1 MRNLRI
7 GARLGIGFAL
17 VLALMVFMTTIGIW
31 RLGAVAQ
38 ATHNMTQQPLAK
50 ERLISDWYR
59 SIHSSV
65 RRTAAIAKSADPSL
79 VPFFADETKE
89 SIKVVADL
97 QKAIEPLLTSP
108 EEKAL
113 WAQLMDKR
121 KVYVSSRD
129 AITKAKADGQIEEA
143 NRILEQT
150 FVPAAKVYLDLIQK
164 LLDEQR
170 ASIDATARDINS
182 VYEASWQLLVALGAV
197 VLVFGAACAWWLS
210 IGITRPLSKAVQVAR
225 TVTSGDLTSHIE
237 VVSKD
242 ETGQLLQAL
251 KDMNDSLVRVV
262 SEVRTGTDTIATASG
277 EITSGNLD
285 LSARTEQQA
294 GSLEE
299 TASSMEELTSTVK
312 QNADNA
318 RQANQLAVTAS
329 EVAVKGGTV
338 VSQVVQT
345 MGSINASSQKI
356 VDIISVIDGIA
367 FQTNILALNAA
378 VEAARAGEQGRGF
391 AVVASEV
398 RNLAQRSAAAAKEI
412 KTLIDDSVEKVD
424 TGSKLVGEAGS
435 TMNEIVDSVK
445 RVTDIMAEIMA
456 ASQEQS
462 AGIEQVNQAIG
473 QMDQVTQQNAALVEE
488 ATAAAQSL
496 QDQAGKLTEVVRL
509 FKLDGMHAPK
519 ATGIRVALQPSRVPV
534 KAAAPKLARK
544 SAAPRA
550 LPPSLMKD
558 QRASAKPGINEEWE
572 QF

>member
-1 MRNLRI
+1 MKNLRI
-7 GARLGIGFAL
+7 GTRLGIGFAL
-17 VLALMVFMTTIGIW
+17 VLALMVFMTAIGVW
-31 RLGAVAQ
+31 RLQNVAH
-38 ATHNMTQQPLAK
+38 ATHDMTQQPLAK

-65 RRTAAIAKSADPSL
+65 RRTAAIAKSGDPSL
-79 VPFFADETKE
+79 VPFFGEETKE

-97 QKAIEPLLTSP
+97 QKAIEPLLTTV

-150 FVPAAKVYLDLIQK
+150 FVPGAKVYLDLIQE

-170 ASIDATARDINS
+170 QSIDATARNIDAI
-182 VYEASWQLLVALGAV
+182 YQASWQLLVALGAL
-197 VLVFGAACAWWLS
+197 VLVIGAACAWWLT
-210 IGITRPLSKAVQVAR
+210 IGITRPLRKAVEVAR

-237 VVSKD
+237 VNSKD

-251 KDMNDSLVRVV
+251 KDMNDSLVRIV
-262 SEVRTGTDTIATASG
+262 SEVRTGTDTIATASS
-277 EITSGNLD
+277 EIASGNLD

-294 GSLEE
+294 SSLEE

-329 EVAVKGGTV
+329 EVAVKGGSV
-338 VSQVVQT
+338 VSQVVDT

-412 KTLIDDSVEKVD
+412 KTLIDDSVDKVD
-424 TGSKLVGEAGS
+424 AGSKLVGEAGS
-435 TMNEIVDSVK
+435 TMNEIVESVK

-462 AGIEQVNQAIG
+462 SGIEQVNQAIG

-488 ATAAAQSL
+488 AAAAAGSL
-496 QDQAGKLTEVVRL
+496 QDQAGKLAQVVSV
-509 FKLDGMHAPK
+509 FKMNGMDAP
-519 ATGIRVALQPSRVPV
+519 RVGTSLAMVQTARMPAKVV
-534 KAAAPKLARK
+534 APKLARK
-544 SAAPRA
+544 AQPPKA
-550 LPPSLMKD
+550 LPSSLAKPK
-558 QRASAKPGINEEWE
+558 RASAKSDVSEEWE

>member
-1 MRNLRI
+1 MKNLRI

-17 VLALMVFMTTIGIW
+17 VLALMVFMTSIGIW
-31 RLGAVAQ
+31 RLQTVAQ
-38 ATHNMTQQPLAK
+38 ATHEMTQQPLAK

-79 VPFFADETKE
+79 VPFFAEETKG
-89 SIKVVADL
+89 SIKVVGDL
-97 QKAIEPLLTSP
+97 QKAIEPLITTP

-129 AITKAKADGQIEEA
+129 AITKAKADEQIEEA

-150 FVPAAKVYLDLIQK
+150 FVPAAKVYLDLIQE

-170 ASIDATARDINS
+170 RTIDATALDINAI
-182 VYEASWQLLVALGAV
+182 YKASWQLLVALGAL
-197 VLVFGAACAWWLS
+197 VLVIGAGCAWRLTV
-210 IGITRPLSKAVQVAR
+210 GITRPLGKALQVAR

-237 VVSKD
+237 VNSND
-242 ETGQLLQAL
+242 ETGNLLQAL

-262 SEVRTGTDTIATASG
+262 GEVRSGTETIATASS

-329 EVAVKGGTV
+329 DVAIKGGSV

-424 TGSKLVGEAGS
+424 AGSKLVGEAGT

-462 AGIEQVNQAIG
+462 SGIEQVNQAIG

-496 QDQAGKLTEVVRL
+496 QDQAANLAQVVSLFTLNSVQAAKAAIKPVSVQPARPKLIRKAQT
-509 FKLDGMHAPK
+509 PK
-519 ATGIRVALQPSRVPV
+519 ALTSPTV
-534 KAAAPKLARK
+534 KAKRAPAH
-544 SAAPRA
+544 AN
-550 LPPSLMKD
+550 
-558 QRASAKPGINEEWE
+558 ITEEWE

>member
-1 MRNLRI
+1 MKNLRI

-31 RLGAVAQ
+31 RLEAVAQ
-38 ATHNMTQQPLAK
+38 ATHDMTQQPLAK
-50 ERLISDWYR
+50 ERLISDWFR

-170 ASIDATARDINS
+170 ASIDATARDINA
-182 VYEASWQLLVALGAV
+182 VYEASRHLLVALGVV
-197 VLVFGAACAWWLS
+197 VLIFGAACAWWLS
-210 IGITRPLSKAVQVAR
+210 IGITRPLRKAVQVAR
-225 TVTSGDLTSHIE
+225 TVTSGDLTSQID
-237 VVSKD
+237 VDSKD

-329 EVAVKGGTV
+329 GVAVKGGTV

-424 TGSKLVGEAGS
+424 AGSKLVGEAGM

-496 QDQAGKLTEVVRL
+496 QDQAGKLTEVVSL
-509 FKLDGMHAPK
+509 FKLDGMHAAK
-519 ATGIRVALQPSRVPV
+519 APATRALLQPARAPV

-544 SAAPRA
+544 TAAPRA
-550 LPPSLMKD
+550 LPSSLMKD
-558 QRASAKPGINEEWE
+558 QRASAKSGINDEWE

>member
-1 MRNLRI
+1 MKNLRI

-17 VLALMVFMTTIGIW
+17 VLTLMVFMTGIGIW
-31 RLGAVAQ
+31 RLQAVAQ
-38 ATHNMTQQPLAK
+38 ATHDMTQLPLAK
-50 ERLISDWYR
+50 ERLVSDWYR

-65 RRTAAIAKSADPSL
+65 RRTAAIAKSEDASL
-79 VPFFADETKE
+79 VPFFAAETKE

-97 QKAIEPLLTSP
+97 QKAIEPLLTTP
-108 EEKAL
+108 DEKKL

-129 AITKAKADGQIEEA
+129 AITKAKAEGQIEEA

-150 FVPAAKVYLDLIQK
+150 FVPGAKVYLDLIQE

-170 ASIDATARDINS
+170 SSIDATARDINS
-182 VYEASWQLLVALGAV
+182 IYEASWQLLVALG
-197 VLVFGAACAWWLS
+197 VLVLIVGVACAWWLTL
-210 IGITRPLSKAVQVAR
+210 GITRPLSKAVQVAR

-237 VVSKD
+237 VNSKD

-262 SEVRTGTDTIATASG
+262 SEVRTGTDTIATASK

-285 LSARTEQQA
+285 LSSRTEQQA

-318 RQANQLAVTAS
+318 RQANQLAVSAS
-329 EVAVKGGTV
+329 DVAVKGGNV

-424 TGSKLVGEAGS
+424 AGSKLVGEAGA
-435 TMNEIVDSVK
+435 TMTEIVDSVK
-445 RVTDIMAEIMA
+445 RVTDIMGEIMS

-462 AGIEQVNQAIG
+462 SGIEQVNQAIG

-496 QDQAGKLTEVVRL
+496 QDQAGKLEEVVSV
-509 FKLDGMHAPK
+509 FKLSGMQAARAVATPNVAPARK
-519 ATGIRVALQPSRVPV
+519 PV
-534 KAAAPKLARK
+534 KAPAPKLVKK
-544 SAAPRA
+544 SVAPRA
-550 LPPSLMKD
+550 LPSSLAKD
-558 QRASAKPGINEEWE
+558 KSASADEWE